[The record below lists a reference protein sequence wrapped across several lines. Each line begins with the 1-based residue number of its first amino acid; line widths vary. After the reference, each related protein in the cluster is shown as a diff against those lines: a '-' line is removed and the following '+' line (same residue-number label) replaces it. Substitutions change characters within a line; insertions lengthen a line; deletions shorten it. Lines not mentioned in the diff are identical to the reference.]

1 MSTMRPLIILIVCFW
16 LAAVFEHAVTNRISP
31 GGARPDLLLVLALSV
46 SVMFQPR
53 YAAMVGFLAGLL
65 QGGIAV
71 ADLAHFTIAY
81 AMVGFAA
88 GWVSKL
94 ELDVRPWFVAL
105 VVLGGTLVAG
115 LLMMIPAPPPEFWPR
130 LQDTILSAIYNGLLA
145 MPIYV
150 LMRRSLSQKAN

>member
-1 MSTMRPLIILIVCFW
+1 MAILIVCFW
-16 LAAVFEHAVTNRISP
+16 LAAVLEHSVTQRFLAE
-31 GGARPDLLLVLALSV
+31 GGRPDLLLALALSV

-53 YAAMVGFLAGLL
+53 YAALLGFLAGLL
-65 QGGIAV
+65 QGGMAS

-81 AMVGFAA
+81 TMVGFAA

-94 ELDVRPWFVAL
+94 KLDVRPWFVAL

-130 LQDTILSAIYNGLLA
+130 LRDTILSAMYNGVLA
-145 MPIYV
+145 IPIYV
-150 LMRRSLSQKAN
+150 LIRRSLVQKVN